1 MTFTQSPSDY
11 ALDVSQLRVGSLET
25 VMGAALV
32 DLCRSD
38 LLDHG
43 YKSQRARTF
52 IGPVSF

>member
-1 MTFTQSPSDY
+1 MTLTQSPSDY
-11 ALDVSQLRVGSLET
+11 ALDVSQLGSLET

-38 LLDHG
+38 LLNHG
-43 YKSQRARTF
+43 YKSQRAKTF

>member
-43 YKSQRARTF
+43 YKPQRARTF
-52 IGPVSF
+52 IVPVSF